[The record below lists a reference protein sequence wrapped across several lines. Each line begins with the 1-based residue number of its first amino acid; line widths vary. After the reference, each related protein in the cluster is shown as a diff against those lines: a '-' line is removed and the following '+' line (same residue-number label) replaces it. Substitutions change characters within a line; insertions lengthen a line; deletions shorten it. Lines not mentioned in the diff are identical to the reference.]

1 MIKIVIAIV
10 VIAFVV
16 GVLSY
21 EDEKVVFD
29 TKKASEV
36 MDKSKTFV
44 KENVEIK

>member
-1 MIKIVIAIV
+1 MIKIVVILV

-21 EDEKVVFD
+21 KDDKLVVD

-44 KENVEIK
+44 KENVEVN